1 MTLEK
6 IIEQIKP
13 ADVASMEAAKAR
25 WMSVA
30 KPLFSLGKL
39 ESTVVKI
46 AGMKGTSDFSFDKK
60 GLIIMCADNGVVEE
74 GVTQTGQEVT
84 AIVADNFTKDAA
96 SVVIMSKTAGV
107 DTFPIDIGMVS
118 DVPSVTKPEH
128 KIMYGTN
135 NFAKEPAM
143 TKEQVLAAINVGIQ
157 LVKEKKEAGYDIL
170 ATGEMGIGNTTTSSA
185 VAAVLLDTEVELVTG
200 RGAGLS
206 GSGLEKKI
214 QVIKDA
220 IERYDL
226 RKLQVGADVYNAEI
240 EILEVDGVV
249 ENMAEPEDIMEVM
262 AAVGGLDIA
271 GMTGLFLGGAIYGV
285 PIVIDGFISSVA
297 ALCATRIAPYA
308 ADYMLPS
315 HVSREPAGM
324 MMLEALGLSP
334 LLNCDMCLGEGS
346 GAIAVLPILEMGL
359 NVYKRMGTFQENDI
373 EEYKVLK

>member
-1 MTLEK
+1 MTLEQ
-6 IIEQIKP
+6 IIKEIKP
-13 ADVASMEAAKAR
+13 ADQASITAAKER

-39 ESTVVKI
+39 EDVVIKI
-46 AGMKGTSDFSFDKK
+46 AGIKKTSDYSLDKK
-60 GLIIMCADNGVVEE
+60 GLIIMCADNGVVFE

-84 AIVADNFTKDAA
+84 AVVADNFTKDAA

-107 DTFPIDIGMVS
+107 DTFPIDIGMAS
-118 DVPSVTKPEH
+118 DVPSVTRPEH
-128 KIMYGTN
+128 KIMYGTK

-143 TKEQVLAAINVGIQ
+143 TTAQVLAAINVGIA

-185 VAAVLLDTEVELVTG
+185 IAAVLLDTDVETVTG

-206 GSGLEKKI
+206 SSGLEKKI

-220 IERYDL
+220 IAAYEL
-226 RKLQVGADVYNAEI
+226 RHLHTGADSTQGYQA
-240 EILEVDGVV
+240 D
-249 ENMAEPEDIMEVM
+249 PEDVLEVM

-285 PIVIDGFISSVA
+285 PIVIDGFISSVS
-297 ALCATRIAPYA
+297 ALCATRIAPVA
-308 ADYMLPS
+308 VDYMLPS
-315 HVSREPAGM
+315 HVSKEPAGM
-324 MMLEALGLSP
+324 LMLDALGLSP
-334 LLNCDMCLGEGS
+334 LLTCDMCLGEGS
-346 GAIAVLPILEMGL
+346 GAIALLPILEMGL
-359 NVYKRMGTFQENDI
+359 DVYQKMGTFKEAKI